1 MTRAALIIAALALSG
16 CAQLPGILGVLPV
29 KLPTPAQIC
38 AMSPAT
44 QAALAAALE
53 TDLASLTAACEIV
66 N

>member
-1 MTRAALIIAALALSG
+1 MKTVLILAVLALAG
-16 CAQLPGILGVLPV
+16 CAQLPGILGALPV